1 MTSEKAPEYGRLE
14 PMLAALE
21 ALVRCESPTEDIE
34 ACRSVVKLASDI
46 ATRVLG
52 VPAQIKEIARGGY
65 VLRDP
70 QSGKIDAVII
80 ATGSEIAL
88 ALQTA
93 QQLEKEGLG
102 IRSTARVLQISTTTL
117 LKRIITIAK
126 NIPNQSLRRG
136 QIYEVDEMRTF
147 IRNKETLLWIVYALE
162 RKTKRVVSF
171 AIGRRTKSTLQNVT
185 DTLLLSKP
193 KRIYTD
199 GLKLYKFLIDENIHK
214 VKRFATNHIERKN
227 LSIRTH
233 LKRLNRK
240 TICFSKNFI
249 ILQCILRIY
258 FWS

>member
-1 MTSEKAPEYGRLE
+1 MINSETLCFKVSDTQICPKCKSKAIIKNGFTKNIKQQYYCKSCG
-14 PMLAALE
+14 
-21 ALVRCESPTEDIE
+21 VRFIDYYTNKACLPTTNNNII
-34 ACRSVVKLASDI
+34 KL
-46 ATRVLG
+46 T
-52 VPAQIKEIARGGY
+52 
-65 VLRDP
+65 
-70 QSGKIDAVII
+70 
-80 ATGSEIAL
+80 
-88 ALQTA
+88 
-93 QQLEKEGLG
+93 KEGLG

-117 LKRIITIAK
+117 LKRMITIAK
-126 NIPNQSLRRG
+126 NIPNQFLRRR

-199 GLKLYKFLIDENIHK
+199 GLKLYKFLIDENVHK

-249 ILQCILRIY
+249 IIQCILSIY
-258 FWS
+258 FWSRLMMST